1 MSSAQVAKLVD
12 ARDLCKIEHPDSE
25 TAGVNGVKFGET
37 LTRNGDGNPE
47 RSPPLYTLSPLGRG

>member
-1 MSSAQVAKLVD
+1 MAKLVD

-47 RSPPLYTLSPLGRG
+47 RSLTKVLNV